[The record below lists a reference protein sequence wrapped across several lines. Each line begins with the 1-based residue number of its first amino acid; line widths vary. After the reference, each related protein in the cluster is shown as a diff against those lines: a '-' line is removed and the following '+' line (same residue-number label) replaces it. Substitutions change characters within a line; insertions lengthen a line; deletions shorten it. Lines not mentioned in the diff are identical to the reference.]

1 MCTEH
6 LGLVGTSFAV
16 EDVAAA
22 VAGGVEFLEFALV
35 ETFEQEDEQQQLVVL
50 LETVVV
56 VLHLLRH
63 VAA

>member
-1 MCTEH
+1 MYTEH

-22 VAGGVEFLEFALV
+22 EAGGVEFLEFALV
-35 ETFEQEDEQQQLVVL
+35 ETFEQEQQLVVVL
-50 LETVVV
+50 VETVVV